1 MRRKT
6 HERRVGRRTK
16 ENRNTGGGG
25 EEWSGEED
33 VEHKVVLAHDEKFNE
48 SEAKWTA

>member
-16 ENRNTGGGG
+16 ENRNTGG
-25 EEWSGEED
+25 EKSGAGR
-33 VEHKVVLAHDEKFNE
+33 KML
-48 SEAKWTA
+48 STR

>member
-16 ENRNTGGGG
+16 ENRNTGGG

>member
-25 EEWSGEED
+25 EKSGAGR
-33 VEHKVVLAHDEKFNE
+33 KML
-48 SEAKWTA
+48 STR

>member
-1 MRRKT
+1 MRGEWEDEQRKT
-6 HERRVGRRTK
+6 GIR
-16 ENRNTGGGG
+16 GGGG